1 MKIAI
6 DPYDPA
12 FNDRADDPQDSS
24 LPAVYLF
31 STADNGAGMAYS
43 MAEDG
48 TVLGEHFCSH
58 RGYMRHDLHDRPDRL
73 AAIQAHYPDGYRLV
87 VLMGEGEVPPAEV
100 MERNRLQAEQDAADQ
115 GQQGAGTGAAV
126 VEWCEVCGTAGCT
139 LTVSGGAS

>member
-58 RGYMRHDLHDRPDRL
+58 RGYMRHDLHDRPDRK
-73 AAIQAHYPDGYRLV
+73 AAIEAHYPDGYRLV
-87 VLMGEGEVPPAEV
+87 VLLGQGEVPPPEV
-100 MERNRLQAEQDAADQ
+100 LARNAAQAEERTDD
-115 GQQGAGTGAAV
+115 
-126 VEWCEVCGTAGCT
+126 
-139 LTVSGGAS
+139 

>member
-1 MKIAI
+1 MS
-6 DPYDPA
+6 DDPA
-12 FNDRADDPQDSS
+12 FSTRADDPQDPA

-31 STADNGAGMAYS
+31 STADTGAGMAYS

-73 AAIQAHYPDGYRLV
+73 AAIREYYPDGYRLV

-126 VEWCEVCGTAGCT
+126 VERCEVCGTAGCT